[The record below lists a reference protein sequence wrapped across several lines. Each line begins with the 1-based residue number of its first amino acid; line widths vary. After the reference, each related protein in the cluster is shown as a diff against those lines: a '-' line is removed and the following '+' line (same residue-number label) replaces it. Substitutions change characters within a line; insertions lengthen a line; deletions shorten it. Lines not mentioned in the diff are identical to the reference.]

1 MRHLPAANPLC
12 GLSDTNIINMFRFF
26 RGILSLCIAKNA
38 SLPSAGQKTPWVQDL
53 SAHPKRCAEAH
64 FPRRSPE
71 NVALCRKISQRL
83 FFQGTLFCP
92 FQLIISYFS
101 LAFVAKSRKNIANL
115 ATSVRMVLSEHFT
128 FVLIPVPSVSK
139 LRKVRCFYET
149 STRTTQH
156 PAAYAAK

>member
-71 NVALCRKISQRL
+71 NVALC
-83 FFQGTLFCP
+83 
-92 FQLIISYFS
+92 
-101 LAFVAKSRKNIANL
+101 
-115 ATSVRMVLSEHFT
+115 
-128 FVLIPVPSVSK
+128 
-139 LRKVRCFYET
+139 
-149 STRTTQH
+149 
-156 PAAYAAK
+156 